1 MRNAF
6 FAALRP
12 AGILSLVVALQAPGS
27 AATTVQVPGSYT
39 LSLDGSGLT
48 LTNTFSA
55 STTQARPVSFTGI
68 ATGSRGIGI
77 LGQAS
82 GLNGTAGRFELTG
95 SGNATGAALV
105 GNNGAGSTTTNGAYG
120 NAGLFQQTN
129 AHNTSPGVGIQ
140 TNGIDSYGLRV
151 INTSFTDFNITHQP
165 SGDNGGIAGY
175 FEINS
180 PNAQFGETG
189 VLGINSGGETGNGQN
204 GRYGNAGAFVITNT
218 NNFDSALLGKTTS
231 VQGTG
236 VEGDDF
242 SNGSGGGVAVF
253 GVSTHGLSAVFTGGS
268 GGSGTCS
275 YDGSAGWT
283 CPSDRNLKD
292 HFVVADT
299 RTILERL
306 EAMPV
311 YYYQMRGARLPL
323 RYLGPTAQD
332 FKAAFALGGDDTKIN
347 TANEQGV
354 ALAAIKGLYEKLQQD
369 EAKMATQDAR
379 IATLERRLSIR

>member
-1 MRNAF
+1 MRSTSY
-6 FAALRP
+6 AALRP
-12 AGILSLVVALQAPGS
+12 AVILSFVVALQAPVA

-39 LSLDGSGLT
+39 LSLDGSDLT

-95 SGNATGAALV
+95 SGNSTGAALV

-129 AHNTSPGVGIQ
+129 AHNTSPGVGIM

-151 INTSFTDFNITHQP
+151 INTSFTDFSITHQP
-165 SGDNGGIAGY
+165 SGDQGGIAGY
-175 FEINS
+175 FEINN
-180 PNAQFGETG
+180 PNVQFGETA
-189 VLGINSGGETGNGQN
+189 VLGVNSGGEVGTGHN
-204 GRYGNAGAFVITNT
+204 GRYGNAGAFVITNA

-242 SNGSGGGVAVF
+242 STGAGGTAIF
-253 GVSTHGLSAVFTGGS
+253 GVSVHGLSAVFTGGS

-275 YDGSAGWT
+275 YDGSAGFT

-292 HFVVADT
+292 HFVAADT

-306 EAMPV
+306 EAMPI
-311 YYYQMRGARLPL
+311 YYYQMRGAALPL

-369 EAKMATQDAR
+369 EAKMASQDAR
-379 IATLERRLSIR
+379 IAALERRLSIR